1 MVRKKKVFRILLIIS
16 AILLIVVLINFI
28 PVFSLK
34 IPGMKVLTGNSL
46 SLFYQTE
53 EAAAKDVFA
62 LADEKALELT
72 QRLGLSPGQK
82 INIYVY
88 DSQKTMQ
95 TKKYGYLAL
104 ILGLD
109 WYIGDNIGTSVLLT
123 SPANPGKVHNY
134 EDTKQAV
141 LHEMVHAY
149 ISLINPDIKLWLTE
163 GMALY
168 LANGE
173 PFYRDYLNNMNIP
186 SYEDHRTNNPVKF
199 SSVGGY
205 TFSHTYIEYLETEYG
220 WDKVMQLIKTQDY
233 ELVFGRTD
241 KAIYE
246 EWVGF
251 LKNYYQ

>member
-1 MVRKKKVFRILLIIS
+1 MARKKKVLRILLIIS
-16 AILLIVVLINFI
+16 GILLIAAVINFI

-46 SLFYQTE
+46 NLFYQTE

-62 LADEKALELT
+62 LADEKAHELT

-104 ILGLD
+104 MLGLD

-141 LHEMVHAY
+141 LHEMVHGY

-173 PFYRDYLNNMNIP
+173 PFYREYLNNMKIP
-186 SYEDHRTNNPVKF
+186 SYEDIHTTNPVKF
-199 SSVGGY
+199 SSIGGY
-205 TFSHTYIEYLETEYG
+205 TFSHIYIEYLDREYG
-220 WDKVMQLIKTQDY
+220 WDKVMKLIKTQDY
-233 ELVFGRTD
+233 EQALGRTD

-251 LKNYYQ
+251 LKDYYQ